1 MALLVLGGNLVVTS
15 RADMRTACGSPA
27 SLETLCTV
35 GVLAVPALGDRST
48 PWGSLA
54 GSLAESERDPASD
67 NTVESLVGGARHLS
81 VVYTCTHAQHA

>member
-1 MALLVLGGNLVVTS
+1 MALLVLGGDLVVTS
-15 RADMRTACGSPA
+15 RADVRTACGSPA
-27 SLETLCTV
+27 SLEMLCTV

-48 PWGSLA
+48 PGVLA

-67 NTVESLVGGARHLS
+67 NTEESLVGGAQHLS